1 MSILGIVVEYNPLHN
16 GHEYHLKESRK
27 ITNPE
32 LTIAV
37 MSGNFVQRG
46 EPAIVEKFARTE
58 MALKAG
64 VDLIIQLPLIYSI
77 QDAGGFAKGSIWLLD
92 HLGVTDIVFGSESGN
107 LGLLDR
113 VASVLVE
120 EPEEYLILL
129 RKYLDEGFSF
139 PNARKYAIRDF
150 LSGNGDSPAMSIEEI
165 GSSNNILGLEYIHS
179 IKELKSKMKPHLIK
193 RIGAHY
199 HDEKHHETYS
209 SATAI
214 RRSIIKEEWENVK
227 SSVPDYSYEIILRKL
242 NKGKGP
248 VSIETMESFLLPFL
262 RTYDRNEMKHYYGF
276 VEGLDARFEEC
287 ASNSATI
294 NEFFSCVKAKRF
306 TYTRIK
312 RLLLNLIFHINDEL
326 VKKSDEKG
334 PQYIRVL
341 GFNEK
346 GRDYLSK
353 IKKELKIPLL
363 TTPSRWVKVLKT
375 SEKSDKT
382 GIDSDL
388 FYKQFMLDIKETEIH
403 SSFYK
408 DRELVRYTSELKSR
422 PVYMRG

>member
-1 MSILGIVVEYNPLHN
+1 MSILGIVVEYNPFHN
-16 GHEYHLKESRK
+16 GHAYHLKQSRK
-27 ITNPE
+27 TTNPE
-32 LTIAV
+32 LTVAV

-46 EPAIVEKFARTE
+46 EPAITEKFARTE

-64 VDLIIQLPLIYSI
+64 VDLVIQLPLIYSI
-77 QDAGGFAKGSIWLLD
+77 QDAGGFARGSVWLLD
-92 HLGVTDIVFGSESGN
+92 YLGVTDMVFGSESGN
-107 LGLLDR
+107 LDLLNE

-120 EPEEYLILL
+120 EPEVYLTLL

-139 PNARKYAIRDF
+139 PNARKFAIRDY
-150 LSGNGDSPAMSIEEI
+150 LTGNDDSPAMSIEEI
-165 GSSNNILGLEYIHS
+165 GSSNNILGLEYIRS
-179 IKELKSKMKPHLIK
+179 LKELKSKIKPHLIK

-214 RRSIIKEEWENVK
+214 RNSIIKEDWKKVK
-227 SSVPDYSYEIILRKL
+227 SGVPDYSYGIIHRELE
-242 NKGKGP
+242 NGKGP
-248 VSIETMESFLLPFL
+248 VSIESMESFLLPFL
-262 RTYDRNEMKHYYGF
+262 RTFNRDEMKKYYGF

-312 RLLLNLIFHINDEL
+312 RLLLNLVFHMKDEL
-326 VKKSDEKG
+326 IRKSHDKG

-346 GRDYLSK
+346 GREYLSE

-363 TTPSRWVKVLKT
+363 ATPSHWAKVLKT
-375 SEKSDKT
+375 SEKS
-382 GIDSDL
+382 GEIDSDL
-388 FYKQFMLDIKETEIH
+388 FFQQFMLDIKETEIH
-403 SSFYK
+403 SCFYK
-408 DRELVRYTSELKSR
+408 DKTLIRETSELKSR
-422 PVYMRG
+422 PLYMRS